1 MSKLAVSA
9 FCAGAVCKMYDD
21 LVDNPK
27 LHKYKTEFLLELLKG
42 LHYILFA
49 FLSINDTLYFCSSYL
64 TVFINSICD
73 KKAYHNPYENSLLY
87 SFFIIFLFIDYNYT
101 FLSIFYELFGVLFL
115 LITGM
120 IIESKVN
127 KKEYSVWKLVI
138 RILGVCFFSFL
149 YLNVSHF
156 LKNSMG
162 YLIGYLSVS
171 VMIQSYS
178 LIMSS
183 NDKIIQKDKKKQK
196 KKRTLIKIF
205 RNFFRKCIK
214 SICPKII
221 LKLINQLDNLQ

>member
-49 FLSINDTLYFCSSYL
+49 FLSINDTLYFCSCYL
-64 TVFINSICD
+64 GVFINSICD
-73 KKAYHNPYENSLLY
+73 KKAFHNPYENSVLY
-87 SFFIIFLFIDYNYT
+87 SFFI
-101 FLSIFYELFGVLFL
+101 
-115 LITGM
+115 

-138 RILGVCFFSFL
+138 RIMGLCFFSFL

-156 LKNSMG
+156 LKNLMG